1 MAKRNLTHN
10 ALMGPS
16 ITMPLDAW
24 LFGEPDDLTIGEL
37 VRREVHDLML
47 HNFLATVFSGAAEH
61 PDDALAD
68 VLPTQLD
75 SARTTLGVDPDAIT
89 VGEVREMIEPSYVS
103 EGHTCCTRGCRGHR
117 GPLER
122 VDSEA
127 A

>member
-1 MAKRNLTHN
+1 MAKRNRIHN
-10 ALMGPS
+10 ALWEPV

-24 LFGEPDDLTIGEL
+24 LCGEPDDLTIGEL
-37 VRREVHDLML
+37 VRRKVHDLML
-47 HNFLATVFSGAAEH
+47 HNFLATVLSGAAEH

-75 SARTTLGVDPDAIT
+75 AAWTTLGVDPDAIT
-89 VGEVREMIEPSYVS
+89 VGEVREMIEPSYES
-103 EGHTCCTRGCRGHR
+103 KGHTCCIMGCRGHR

-122 VDSEA
+122 VASEA